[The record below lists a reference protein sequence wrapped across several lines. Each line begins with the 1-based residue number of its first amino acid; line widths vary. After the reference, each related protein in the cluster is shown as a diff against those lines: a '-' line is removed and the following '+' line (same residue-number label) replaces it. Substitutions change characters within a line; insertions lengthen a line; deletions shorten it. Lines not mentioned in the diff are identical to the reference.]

1 MSIHD
6 RLFATAEFYAPK
18 LLSVRCSKS
27 VDSCCSS
34 SNIKLPNWRE
44 KDSARNQLEIEKA
57 EWEKWETSQNYTL
70 ITRIVPVI
78 LRSFRW
84 DFQKNRTINGRTE
97 IISFVHEWQRISR
110 NLPGI
115 KHISYESDYFHFYFV
130 LIFFI
135 FSVPVVSSSVS
146 HLQIAITIFPSAVS
160 FSFHFRCIVFIYG
173 QSHCAWCNSNMIYVS
188 RFSCSFTKAPHIL
201 YVHFICC
208 WTLACEEN
216 CASKCTNREKMRN
229 EEQNQRTNETK
240 TGEHIEVNI
249 GTCLVVIFWWS
260 KAVQS
265 KAKMLQIENEA
276 HKWHWII
283 HETTTRTTLCNL
295 LKNTLSWKEICHRK
309 IEFCTVC
316 SAYFQLS

>member
-6 RLFATAEFYAPK
+6 RLFATAEFYALK

-34 SNIKLPNWRE
+34 SIIKLPNWRE

-57 EWEKWETSQNYTL
+57 EWKKRETSQNYTL

-130 LIFFI
+130 LIFFYFFGACRFI
-135 FSVPVVSSSVS
+135 VGFTSSNRHNHFSLRRLFFLSFS
-146 HLQIAITIFPSAVS
+146 LYRFYLRAIT
-160 FSFHFRCIVFIYG
+160 
-173 QSHCAWCNSNMIYVS
+173 
-188 RFSCSFTKAPHIL
+188 L
-201 YVHFICC
+201 
-208 WTLACEEN
+208 
-216 CASKCTNREKMRN
+216 
-229 EEQNQRTNETK
+229 
-240 TGEHIEVNI
+240 
-249 GTCLVVIFWWS
+249 CLVQF
-260 KAVQS
+260 
-265 KAKMLQIENEA
+265 
-276 HKWHWII
+276 
-283 HETTTRTTLCNL
+283 
-295 LKNTLSWKEICHRK
+295 
-309 IEFCTVC
+309 
-316 SAYFQLS
+316 